1 MDEACILKG
10 IIDVGGVKPSMYQD
24 FSGNIFN
31 NAIMPFTDTILMLML
46 RCSISGAYALFGGPG
61 FKNGGFE
68 FGTSVRMNAVNGVG
82 GQLTGIVSN
91 EKGQRVNN
99 IRAGFARH
107 TIHCDEA

>member
-1 MDEACILKG
+1 MDETCVLKG
-10 IIDVGGVKPSMYQD
+10 IINVGGVKPSMYQD
-24 FSGNIFN
+24 FSGNVFN

-46 RCSISGAYALFGGPG
+46 RGSTSGAYALFGGPC

-68 FGTSVRMNAVNGVG
+68 FGTSVRMNAVNGIG
-82 GQLTGIVSN
+82 SKLGGIVSN
-91 EKGQRVNN
+91 KKGQRGNN